1 MLQPTRTLQKGI
13 RQYEHMPLRCSGIF
27 KLEKERRPRVANIE
41 ILQARGGNCDGQLH
55 SATTNVPDAG
65 HSETLSHRVAPS
77 TYGDANYH
85 VACVRH
91 QQWDMTLI
99 RPRRLVEVVRS
110 ATEISCHLRSHDFP
124 IYLEKRKVS
133 EIGNRQRKTS
143 SIKSS
148 EHLRPIYKL
157 KKRCQSIQR
166 IAMEMPQET
175 NSAMVD
181 MTCRTST
188 MKRGL

>member
-91 QQWDMTLI
+91 QQWDMTRKRSVI
-99 RPRRLVEVVRS
+99 GRGQHGRGRRCFVDCEDGAKPKLADECSEGEEHVGE
-110 ATEISCHLRSHDFP
+110 
-124 IYLEKRKVS
+124 LE
-133 EIGNRQRKTS
+133 ECM
-143 SIKSS
+143 
-148 EHLRPIYKL
+148 Y
-157 KKRCQSIQR
+157 
-166 IAMEMPQET
+166 
-175 NSAMVD
+175 
-181 MTCRTST
+181 
-188 MKRGL
+188 GL